1 MNFSFPKA
9 EWLCAIADKSAVKKL
24 QNELKLHPII
34 AHLLVARGFK
44 TAATVS
50 EFLRPSMSNL
60 PDPFLLPDAEQ
71 ACERLKQALARNEK
85 IQVYGDYDGDGVTS
99 TALWTRMLSAL
110 GADVT
115 PFVPHRKRNGYDLR
129 NDGVEAAA
137 NNGCKLI
144 LTTDCGIQRVAEVE
158 RARQLGMDVVITDHH
173 LPHDTLPNACAVVNP
188 HRADSKYPFRHLAG
202 VGVAFRLGEALVKTV
217 GGSVEGYRRA
227 YIDLCTIGT
236 VTDIMPLA
244 LDNRV
249 LVSAGLRT
257 LAESRKPGI
266 RELLKLAL
274 LDRKNGGSVINVET
288 ISFGIGPRL
297 NAASRMG
304 ETDLALNLLM
314 TRDDAEAAALANQ
327 LNSMNMSRRDE
338 QSKILTEA
346 KQMAED
352 FSEHRCLVVAQKG
365 WSSGLIGLV
374 AGKLLESYGR
384 PAIVIAYDE
393 EANEGRGSARSI
405 PAFHIAEAL
414 QGCHNLL
421 REYGGHACAA
431 GFSMDPANISAL
443 RTRINEIADACLT
456 DGELQTKIHADMVIA
471 LEDLNEG
478 LLSDIGMLAPFGN
491 GNPEP
496 IFVSQG
502 CRLQDVRT
510 MGKEKQHLRLTFRA
524 DGVNRD
530 NTIEAPLWNMGKYEA
545 QFAQVGSLDVC
556 YTLAENVFNGNSRLQ
571 IQVKDLRLP
580 D

>member
-1 MNFSFPKA
+1 M
-9 EWLCAIADKSAVKKL
+9 
-24 QNELKLHPII
+24 
-34 AHLLVARGFK
+34 
-44 TAATVS
+44 
-50 EFLRPSMSNL
+50 
-60 PDPFLLPDAEQ
+60 
-71 ACERLKQALARNEK
+71 
-85 IQVYGDYDGDGVTS
+85 
-99 TALWTRMLSAL
+99 
-110 GADVT
+110 
-115 PFVPHRKRNGYDLR
+115 
-129 NDGVEAAA
+129 
-137 NNGCKLI
+137 
-144 LTTDCGIQRVAEVE
+144 
-158 RARQLGMDVVITDHH
+158 GMDVVITDHH

-188 HRADSKYPFRHLAG
+188 HRADSKYPFKHLAG
-202 VGVAFRLGEALVKTV
+202 VGVAFRLGEALVKTL
-217 GGSVEGYRRA
+217 GGSVDGYRRA

-249 LVSAGLRT
+249 LVSTGLRS
-257 LAESRKPGI
+257 LAETRKPGI

-274 LDRKNGGSVINVET
+274 LDRKNGGSAINVET

-314 TRDDAEAAALANQ
+314 TRDEAEAGALANQ
-327 LNSMNMSRRDE
+327 LNTMNMTRREE
-338 QSKILTEA
+338 QTKILTEA
-346 KQMAED
+346 SQMAEEY
-352 FSEHRCLVVAQKG
+352 SEHRCLVVAGSG

-374 AGKLLESYGR
+374 AGKLLEGDGR

-393 EANEGRGSARSI
+393 QTKDGRGSARSI

-414 QGCHNLL
+414 QGCHDLL

-431 GFSMDPANISAL
+431 GFSIDPANISAL
-443 RTRINEIADACLT
+443 RTRINEIADARLT
-456 DGELQTKIHADMVIA
+456 DSDLQKKINADMVIS

-478 LLSDIGMLAPFGN
+478 LVRDIGMLAPFGN

-502 CRLQDVRT
+502 CRLQDVRS

-530 NTIEAPLWNMGKYEA
+530 NSIEAPLWNMGKYEA

-571 IQVKDLRLP
+571 LQVKDLRLP